1 MFSYNLNFQR
11 KLYRNKEFSRACTPK
26 RALKAVACLLAIAI
40 YTGTKPHTMPMMS
53 IGPIPKAGYVIYAV
67 ETSNKLFEVTVTAIF
82 TDRSRQAQAKSRRP
96 GQ

>member
-1 MFSYNLNFQR
+1 
-11 KLYRNKEFSRACTPK
+11 
-26 RALKAVACLLAIAI
+26 
-40 YTGTKPHTMPMMS
+40 MPMMS

-96 GQ
+96 GQWWLWVGQPQTLTLEDVSITETMFKDTEIREDYAGS